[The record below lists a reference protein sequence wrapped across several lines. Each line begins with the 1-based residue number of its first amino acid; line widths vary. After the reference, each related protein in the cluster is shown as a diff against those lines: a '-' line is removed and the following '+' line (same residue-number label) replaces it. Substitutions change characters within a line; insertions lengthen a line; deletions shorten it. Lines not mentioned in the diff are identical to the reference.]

1 MMNPIMNAPS
11 GIGQN
16 KICLSLVPL
25 LISLGFIPNSN
36 IKDHMVPMSK
46 YIISDSILYGS
57 FGFLTYLTTPHSHF
71 IEIGN
76 WILY

>member
-1 MMNPIMNAPS
+1 MNPIMNAVN

-36 IKDHMVPMSK
+36 IKDHIVPQSK
-46 YIISDSILYGS
+46 YIINDSILCV
-57 FGFLTYLTTPHSHF
+57 LTLIDLTTPHSHF

-76 WILY
+76 WVLY

>member
-1 MMNPIMNAPS
+1 MNAPS

-36 IKDHMVPMSK
+36 SKHHMVPMSK
-46 YIISDSILYGS
+46 YVISDSILCV
-57 FGFLTYLTTPHSHF
+57 LTLIDLITPHSHF

-76 WILY
+76 WVLY